1 MKNFNIIIMMCLM
14 VLGTSCK
21 KSLEDQFKNPD
32 SYDPAASTKIPGLF
46 TDMMTKGKFYYQ
58 DYGEWYYMIGDGFG
72 IAGYSQLAQRYITQ
86 RYDFFSTWDDV
97 VGGNGFDASSS
108 TSLFGDMYTSHKG
121 LPLIQERLKE
131 LSGTELQDSKIYET
145 LCLIMTDWAV
155 AKNVDLFN
163 SIPYSEAFKGA
174 SGVYFPKYDDPL
186 EIYHT
191 IMENLKKEAA
201 DLPGLYSQMSPLGKT
216 LFANQDLAFH
226 GDINK
231 WVQYANALR
240 LKYAVRIAGVDE
252 AFAKSHIADVLTKQ
266 LPQTDF
272 TIALTSK
279 NEIPGGGTW
288 LRGFYERNFAA
299 FIPNI
304 IVKRMNYGTT
314 AYEPGTDDPRL
325 PVIAMPTKFNN
336 NNDYR
341 GVSYNGDAQ
350 TAPYNAGE
358 KYYPYADDVKQALEQ
373 NAKSTYNHA
382 TYCRNEFPNYMFSL
396 AEVDLLLAEV
406 ALKGLGSTGK
416 SASAH
421 IVDAITHSTD
431 FWYNINALSTYALDR
446 PILHPTKPNGVI
458 VTTYANTVKAK
469 FEAAVSADDKM
480 ELLMQ
485 QKYVHLNMM
494 APYEL
499 FTELRRTHHPKLEP
513 MTINGKVMKPM
524 AERILYPSV
533 SELAKNPT
541 NYMKVKSQD
550 NYTSHIFWVPG
561 AVKSLPYYWD
571 NYNYQ

>member
-1 MKNFNIIIMMCLM
+1 MI
-14 VLGTSCK
+14 LGTSCK
-21 KSLEDQFKNPD
+21 KNLEEQFRNPD

-86 RYDFFSTWDDV
+86 RYDFFATWDDV

-121 LPLIQERLKE
+121 LGLIQDRLKE
-131 LSGTELQDSKIYET
+131 LSGTELLDSKIYED
-145 LCLIMTDWAV
+145 LSLIMTDWAV

-186 EIYHT
+186 EIYHS
-191 IMENLKKEAA
+191 IIENLKKEAE
-201 DLPGLYSQMSPLGKT
+201 DLPGIYSKMSPAGKT
-216 LFANQDLAFH
+216 LFTNQDLAFH

-240 LKYAVRIAGVDE
+240 LKYAVRISGVDE
-252 AFAKSHIADVLTKQ
+252 GYAKTHIADVLTKP

-279 NEIPGGGTW
+279 NDVPGGGTW
-288 LRGFYERNFAA
+288 LRGLYERNFAA

-314 AYEPGTDDPRL
+314 AYEPGIDDPRL

-341 GVSYNGDAQ
+341 GVSYDGDGQ
-350 TAPYNAGE
+350 TPAYNAGE
-358 KYYPYADDVKQALEQ
+358 KYYAYADDVDKSLAQ
-373 NAKSTYNHA
+373 NAKSNYNHA
-382 TYCRNEFPNYMFSL
+382 TYSRNEFPNYMFSL
-396 AEVDLLLAEV
+396 AELDLLLAEV
-406 ALKGLGSTGK
+406 ELKNLAATGK
-416 SASAH
+416 SASDH

-431 FWYNINALSTYALDR
+431 FWYNISSLSTYALDK
-446 PILHPTKPNGVI
+446 PILHPVKPNGSVI
-458 VTTYANTVKAK
+458 ATYANAFKIK
-469 FEAAVSADDKM
+469 FEATTSKDDQM

-485 QKYVHLNMM
+485 QKYVHLNIM

-533 SELAKNPT
+533 SELAKNPD
-541 NYMKVKSQD
+541 NYLKVKSQD
-550 NYTSHIFWVPG
+550 NYTSHIFWVPA